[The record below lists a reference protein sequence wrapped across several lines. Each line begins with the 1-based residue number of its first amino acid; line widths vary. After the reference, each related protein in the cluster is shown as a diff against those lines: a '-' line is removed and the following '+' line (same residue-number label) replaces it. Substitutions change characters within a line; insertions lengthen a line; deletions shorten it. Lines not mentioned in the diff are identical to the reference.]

1 MKPLSFLLPLFLG
14 LIVFS
19 SCRKDP
25 PQHHTPPATEKDSTV
40 LAINLN
46 DFYMPANKVDS
57 ASAVWE
63 ANGIRQQ
70 IKLHVGENKLTANL
84 EKFTEGTG
92 QMTMTLYSKLK
103 FGGYAA
109 SQWVLEKEMAIDHKM
124 AIVFSAPGNFN
135 DMLWSPRALLKDGVG
150 HSAVVALRPDD
161 PYFLVKDVPA
171 NLGKI
176 VVYRG
181 YWNTVNGVRQVA
193 GKEWQCF
200 TNCIDANG
208 NIENNEFFSF
218 FPSSIGNRTW
228 NHIEIIILYEEP
240 NGWGTIIDLNHTL

>member
-1 MKPLSFLLPLFLG
+1 MKLTASILPVLFG
-14 LIVFS
+14 LFIFS

-25 PQHHTPPATEKDSTV
+25 TPPETELPTKDPVV

-46 DFYMPANKVDS
+46 DFYMPASKVDS
-57 ASAVWE
+57 ALAIWE
-63 ANGIRQQ
+63 VNGNRQE
-70 IKLHVGENKLTANL
+70 IKLNSANNKLTADL

-92 QMTMTLYSKLK
+92 KLVLTLFTKMK
-103 FGGYAA
+103 FGNHT
-109 SQWVLEKEMAIDHKM
+109 SSHWILEKDMAINHKTS
-124 AIVFSAPGNFN
+124 AVFSAPGNFN

-150 HSAVVALRPDD
+150 HSAIVALRPDD

-171 NLGKI
+171 NLEKI
-176 VVYRG
+176 VVFRG

-193 GKEWQCF
+193 GREWECV

-208 NIENNEFFSF
+208 NIENKEFFSF

-240 NGWGTIIDLNHTL
+240 NGWASIIDLNHTL